1 MGARRSQVSDRHADL
16 YSPPQAGQRAVRE
29 NRGRMKIGRPQAQNR
44 VRKSHTIRWAAAMDA
59 ATRTENRPVPGDTS
73 TPNVMRKTSKEV
85 TVTTDRYTKLMLTI
99 IAGALIWLC
108 VRDVVSV
115 RVQARADQQTVSLSG
130 IDERHP
136 LEVKIVSIG
145 RTRWTVKS
153 GPFDTVENA
162 LPWEQIETR

>member
-1 MGARRSQVSDRHADL
+1 MAQAMCQRELVPERVAGAC
-16 YSPPQAGQRAVRE
+16 
-29 NRGRMKIGRPQAQNR
+29 RGG
-44 VRKSHTIRWAAAMDA
+44 S
-59 ATRTENRPVPGDTS
+59 ECE
-73 TPNVMRKTSKEV
+73 KEV

-153 GPFDTVENA
+153 GPFDTVEHA
-162 LPWEQIETR
+162 LPWEPIEAISVGR